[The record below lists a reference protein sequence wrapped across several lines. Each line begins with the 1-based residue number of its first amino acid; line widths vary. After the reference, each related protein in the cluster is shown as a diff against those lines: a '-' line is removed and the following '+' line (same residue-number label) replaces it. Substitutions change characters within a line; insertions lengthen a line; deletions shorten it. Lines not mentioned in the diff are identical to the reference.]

1 MLTAPTASKTIPIT
15 GHVMIGTCGPGA
27 THELRDVHRLGQQL
41 VQLDHL
47 DPALRHLRHEVEVIA
62 LGALDLQHVV
72 EQQRAQLVG
81 TEIMLVVPCQSR
93 SSSSHRSRRW
103 ARGQAAGRH
112 P

>member
-1 MLTAPTASKTIPIT
+1 MLIAPTPSKTIPIT
-15 GHVMIGTCGPGA
+15 GHVMIGTCGPA

-47 DPALRHLRHEVEVIA
+47 DPALPHLRHEVEVIT
-62 LGALDLQHVV
+62 LGGLDLQHVV
-72 EQQRAQLVG
+72 EQQRVAIGRDCDHASGALR
-81 TEIMLVVPCQSR
+81 IP